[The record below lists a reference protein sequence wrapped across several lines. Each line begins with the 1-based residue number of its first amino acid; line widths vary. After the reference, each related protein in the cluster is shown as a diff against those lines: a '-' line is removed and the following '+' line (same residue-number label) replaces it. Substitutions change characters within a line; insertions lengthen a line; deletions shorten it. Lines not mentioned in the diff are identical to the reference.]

1 MRHVKNTKH
10 RGSRLRNVGQFCRT
24 DCCHMPES
32 RLIRLLVS
40 KEGWSL
46 MELITMLKRN
56 VYHPE
61 VFVIQKLKERIT
73 TVQHNSP
80 TQHSNTTVQ
89 HKSPTQHSIPTQQS
103 NTILQHKSPTQNS
116 NTTVQHKSPTQH
128 SNTTVQ
134 HNSPTQHYNTTVQHI
149 TTQQP
154 NTTVCSNLVIHHN
167 IMGYMFRLL
176 TITR

>member
-32 RLIRLLVS
+32 SLIRLLVS

-80 TQHSNTTVQ
+80 TQHSNTTIQ
-89 HKSPTQHSIPTQQS
+89 HNIPTQHY
-103 NTILQHKSPTQNS
+103 
-116 NTTVQHKSPTQH
+116 NTTQY

-134 HNSPTQHYNTTVQHI
+134 HNSPTQYYNTRAQHKIPTQHSNTTV
-149 TTQQP
+149 
-154 NTTVCSNLVIHHN
+154 HHN
-167 IMGYMFRLL
+167 SP
-176 TITR
+176 T